1 MSVFEKEKTTLS
13 FTEVN
18 VNEMISNIIFNFS
31 LKVSAKGGSLQAKLD
46 AEDPYAM
53 VDEMQFGNVIYN
65 LMDNAVK
72 YSKDTLILTVSTWNE
87 KNKLFISVEDNGI
100 GIKKEY
106 QKHIFDKFYRVP
118 TGNLHDVKGFG
129 LGLSYVKKIVLDHKG
144 IIKVESEPG
153 IGTKFIIEIPTIN
166 LD

>member
-1 MSVFEKEKTTLS
+1 
-13 FTEVN
+13 
-18 VNEMISNIIFNFS
+18 MIENITMNFQIKVS
-31 LKVSAKGGSLQAKLD
+31 SKGGVLKVNLNAFN
-46 AEDPYAM
+46 PFAM
-53 VDEMQFGNVIYN
+53 VDEMHLGNVIYN

-72 YSKDTLILTVSTWNE
+72 YSAENRPIILVVSTWNDE
-87 KNKLFISVEDNGI
+87 NNHLYISIEDNGI

-118 TGNLHDVKGFG
+118 TGNKHDVKGFG
-129 LGLSYVKKIVLDHKG
+129 LGLSYVKKIVSDHNG
-144 IIKVESEPG
+144 TIKVESEPN